1 MTQTTE
7 QNNTIHNTSITSSP
21 FVEVSKDI
29 NAPIEQVWQAW
40 VDPALIKQWWGP
52 AEFSCPFAE
61 SDFRIDGKYLF
72 SMKTPEGNEMWT
84 TGIYKE
90 IFPYELI
97 VCTDQFSDEKGQPIS
112 AIEAGMGEEWRDVDT
127 LIFSVK
133 FTKISEDKTNMQ
145 LVHEGIPATE
155 HDDCVEG
162 WSTSFNKL
170 KAVVEKN

>member
-7 QNNTIHNTSITSSP
+7 HNHTSQNTSLTSTP
-21 FVEVSKDI
+21 FVEVSKNI

-40 VDPALIKQWWGP
+40 VDPTLIKQWWGP

-61 SDFRIDGKYLF
+61 TDFRIDGKYLF
-72 SMKTPEGNEMWT
+72 AMKTPEGNEMWT
-84 TGIYKE
+84 TGVYKE

-97 VCTDQFSDEKGQPIS
+97 VCTDLFSDENGNPIS
-112 AIEAGMGEEWRDVDT
+112 AIEAGMEEEWRGIDS

-133 FTKISEDKTNMQ
+133 FSKLSEESTNMQ
-145 LVHEGIPATE
+145 LVHEGIPTSM
-155 HDDCVEG
+155 HDDCVNG

-170 KAVVEKN
+170 KALVEKN